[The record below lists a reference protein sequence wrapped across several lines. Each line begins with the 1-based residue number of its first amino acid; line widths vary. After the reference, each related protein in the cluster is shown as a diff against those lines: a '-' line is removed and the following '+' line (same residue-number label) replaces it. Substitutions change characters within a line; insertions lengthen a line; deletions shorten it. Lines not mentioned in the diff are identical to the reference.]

1 MRAIWSSLPARSTAI
16 AATWKVTGAAVTT
29 SASQVYT
36 VPTSNPTYSRDLVV
50 ANAGTVSI
58 YAGLSTDGTV
68 ATSAAAFK
76 IPAGGSLILTQCQV
90 PTGAVL
96 SVIAGAGS
104 GLVSVGYASLVNFT

>member
-1 MRAIWSSLPARSTAI
+1 MAI
-16 AATWKVTGAAVTT
+16 AATWKVTGATVNQTA
-29 SASQVYT
+29 AQVYT

-68 ATSAAAFK
+68 ATSAASFK
-76 IPAGGSLILTQCQV
+76 IPAGGSLILSQCQV

-96 SVIAGAGS
+96 SVIAGTGT
-104 GLVSVGYASLVNFT
+104 GLVSIGYASLVSFT